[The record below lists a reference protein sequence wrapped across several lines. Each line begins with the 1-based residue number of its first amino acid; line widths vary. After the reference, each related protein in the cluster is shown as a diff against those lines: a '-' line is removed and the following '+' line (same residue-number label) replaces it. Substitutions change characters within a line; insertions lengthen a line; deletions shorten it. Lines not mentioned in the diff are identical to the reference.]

1 MTSSRSLLK
10 ESSGLLELIQ
20 RFLDPLLVVA
30 CGAVLYTI
38 QFGDLD
44 FPRNYVFMLTG
55 SFLLC
60 LAVFPFFNIYRPYRG
75 ASLWAETQMLASA
88 WTVVCTGLVMALFVT
103 KTSMAISRQW
113 IGLWAMTGFIGLV
126 IFRMAL
132 RGGLRLLRRHGFN
145 LRHIVIA
152 GAGGLGRDV
161 ARRLA
166 ASPWTGLKVVGF
178 YDDDPCLQQQGFEG
192 VQVRGGLHSIPEEA
206 AELGVD
212 QVWIALPL
220 KDEEKVK
227 SLLHSLRHS
236 AVDIR
241 LVPDIFDFRLLNH
254 SMTEVAGLP
263 VMNLSVTPMVGVNLV
278 VKAVEDRVLAS
289 LILLL
294 ISPFLLLI
302 ALGVKFSSPGPIFYR
317 QERVGWNGKSFVM
330 LKFRS
335 MSVGVE
341 KSGIQWGGARSK
353 EATPFGAFLR
363 KTSLD
368 ELPQFINVLKGDM
381 SIVGPRPERPMFV
394 EKFKDEIPDYMKKHL
409 VKAGITG
416 WAQIAGWRGDT
427 DLAKRIEYD
436 LYYIEHWS
444 LWFDMRIILSTLFKG
459 FISKNAH

>member
-1 MTSSRSLLK
+1 MSSRSLLK
-10 ESSGLLELIQ
+10 GNAGILEVVQ
-20 RFLDPLLVVA
+20 RVLDPIVVVA
-30 CGAVLYTI
+30 CGVALYAF
-38 QFGDLD
+38 QFASLDL
-44 FPRNYVFMLTG
+44 PRHYVFVLLG
-55 SFLLC
+55 CFLVC
-60 LAVFPFFNIYRPYRG
+60 FAVFPSFDLYRPYRG
-75 ASLWAETQMLASA
+75 ASLWAETQLLASA
-88 WTVVCTGLVMALFVT
+88 WAVAFAGLVVALFVV
-103 KTSMAISRQW
+103 KTSTEFSRLW
-113 IGLWAMTGFIGLV
+113 IGQWAVAGFLSLV
-126 IFRMAL
+126 VLRILL
-132 RGGLRLLRRHGFN
+132 RGGLSFLRRQGFN
-145 LRHIVIA
+145 LRYVAIA
-152 GAGGLGRDV
+152 GVGELGRDV

-166 ASPWTGLKVVGF
+166 DSPWTGLKVVCF
-178 YDDDPCLQQQGFEG
+178 YDDDPRLQQQVFDG
-192 VQVRGGLHSIPEEA
+192 VPVRGGLHRIPQEV
-206 AELGVD
+206 AELSID
-212 QVWIALPL
+212 QVWITLPL

-227 SLLHSLRHS
+227 SLLHALRHS

-254 SMTEVAGLP
+254 SVTEVAGLP

-302 ALGVKFSSPGPIFYR
+302 ALGVKLSSPGPIFYR
-317 QERVGWNGKSFVM
+317 QERVGWNGKLFVM

-335 MSVGVE
+335 MPVGVE
-341 KSGIQWGGARSK
+341 RSGVQWGGARNK